1 MILGCSS
8 LATPNLLSLN
18 RARHVRWR
26 CHLEFLPAFEQK
38 RGDLQGDYLDYL
50 APGAL
55 ASPEG
60 RASGECYSA
69 ATVAGELWFSPK
81 SGNVGVS
88 GNARFAINGPR
99 TPRRP
104 GIGARKELAGKK
116 RDAWGGQIR
125 WHSYILCIINIEYGP
140 QPCYTL

>member
-88 GNARFAINGPR
+88 GNARYAIVVDAAVAHVDGVSTRR
-99 TPRRP
+99 TRFRTSQ
-104 GIGARKELAGKK
+104 ITAWAHRVGAEAMLRAD
-116 RDAWGGQIR
+116 RVA
-125 WHSYILCIINIEYGP
+125 
-140 QPCYTL
+140 